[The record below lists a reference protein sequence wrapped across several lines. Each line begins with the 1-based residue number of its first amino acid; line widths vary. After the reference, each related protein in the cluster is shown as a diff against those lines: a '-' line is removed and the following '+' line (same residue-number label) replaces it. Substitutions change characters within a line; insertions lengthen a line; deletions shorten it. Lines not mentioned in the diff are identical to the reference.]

1 MHRASVLSLFALEI
15 IMSRMTRAEIFN
27 PGEVAILHVIARV
40 CRRCFLFGHDP
51 ITGKN
56 FDHRKLWIEHQIK
69 VQAAQF
75 GIDILAFS
83 LMENHIHQ
91 VLRSRP
97 DVVQAWD
104 DTEVVRRWLMICPKR
119 KDAKGNAM
127 EPTVVEIEK
136 ILDKPLEVAKL
147 RTRLS
152 DISWWM
158 RILCQKIGT
167 RANREDK
174 EVGKFFQGRFK
185 AVKLLDNEAILACS
199 VYVDLNPI
207 RAAIAESI
215 ENSSYTSGKLRFDAA
230 KASIEESSDVDD
242 FLAPVQISGAADG
255 TSEKS
260 LTNGKRCSSK
270 GFLPISSLD
279 YLQLLDLTARLQ
291 RGDKA
296 GFSPSELEPMMER
309 LGIELSEWK
318 RLTTDFGRMFSQ
330 VAGKPQ
336 TIAHARSLKTGRRF
350 HMKRFAG

>member
-1 MHRASVLSLFALEI
+1 
-15 IMSRMTRAEIFN
+15 MTRAEVFN
-27 PGEVAILHVIARV
+27 PSEVAVLHVIARV
-40 CRRCFLFGHDP
+40 CRRCFLFGDDP

-97 DVVQAWD
+97 DIVQTWD
-104 DTEVVRRWLMICPKR
+104 DSEVARRWLMICPKR
-119 KDAKGNAM
+119 KDDKGNAL
-127 EPTVVEIEK
+127 EPTEAE
-136 ILDKPLEVAKL
+136 LDKIRSNPAEIAKL
-147 RTRLS
+147 RIRLS

-167 RANREDK
+167 RANREDG

-185 AVKLLDNEAILACS
+185 AVRLLDNEAILACS

-207 RAAIAESI
+207 RASIAESI
-215 ENSSYTSGKLRFDAA
+215 ENSRFTSGKLRFDAA
-230 KASIEESSDVDD
+230 KANEKATGKADS
-242 FLAPVQISGAADG
+242 FLAPIQIAESEDCNSDK
-255 TSEKS
+255 TSKS
-260 LTNGKRCSSK
+260 RKRCSNK

-291 RGDKA
+291 RSDKS
-296 GFSPSELEPMMER
+296 GFSPSGLEPLMNR
-309 LGIELSEWK
+309 LGIEIDEWK
-318 RLTTDFGRMFSQ
+318 RLTKDFGRMFSQ

-336 TIAHARSLKTGRRF
+336 TIANARSLKTHRRF
-350 HMKRFAG
+350 KIKRFVTSS

>member
-1 MHRASVLSLFALEI
+1 
-15 IMSRMTRAEIFN
+15 MSRMTRAEVFN
-27 PGEVAILHVIARV
+27 PNEVAVLHVIARV
-40 CRRCFLFGHDP
+40 CRRCFLFGDDP

-97 DVVQAWD
+97 DVVQTWD
-104 DTEVVRRWLMICPKR
+104 DSEVARRWLMICPKR
-119 KDAKGNAM
+119 KDDKGNAL
-127 EPTVVEIEK
+127 EPTEAELDKVRNNPAEIE
-136 ILDKPLEVAKL
+136 KL

-152 DISWWM
+152 DVSWWM

-167 RANREDK
+167 RANREDQ

-185 AVKLLDNEAILACS
+185 AVRLLDEEAILACS

-207 RAAIAESI
+207 RASIAESI
-215 ENSSYTSGKLRFDAA
+215 ENSRFTSGKLRFEAA
-230 KASIEESSDVDD
+230 KATSKANRNVDS
-242 FLAPVQISGAADG
+242 FLAPVQIAKSEGCNSDK
-255 TSEKS
+255 TSVS
-260 LTNGKRCSSK
+260 RRRCSNK

-291 RGDKA
+291 RSDKS
-296 GFSPSELEPMMER
+296 GFSPSQLDPLMNR
-309 LGIELSEWK
+309 LGIELEEWR
-318 RLTTDFGRMFSQ
+318 RLTKDFGRMFSQ

-336 TIAHARSLKTGRRF
+336 AIANARSLKTHRRF
-350 HMKRFAG
+350 RMKRFATNLE

>member
-1 MHRASVLSLFALEI
+1 MRERNSPSLRAQEM
-15 IMSRMTRAEIFN
+15 IMSRMIRAEIFN
-27 PGEVAILHVIARV
+27 PNEVAVLHVMARV
-40 CRRCFLFGHDP
+40 CRRCFLFGDDP

-97 DVVQAWD
+97 DVVQTWND
-104 DTEVVRRWLMICPKR
+104 SEVARRWLLICPKR
-119 KDAKGNAM
+119 KDEKGNAL
-127 EPTVVEIEK
+127 EPTEVE
-136 ILDKPLEVAKL
+136 LDKIRNNPSEVAKL

-167 RANREDK
+167 RANREDQ

-185 AVKLLDNEAILACS
+185 AVRLLDDEAILACS

-207 RAAIAESI
+207 RASVAESI
-215 ENSSYTSGKLRFDAA
+215 ESSMFTSGKLRFEAA
-230 KASIEESSDVDD
+230 KDTGNTDG
-242 FLAPVQISGAADG
+242 FLAPVQVSESDGA
-255 TSEKS
+255 KS
-260 LTNGKRCSSK
+260 DALSAKGKRCSNK

-291 RGDKA
+291 RSDKS
-296 GFSPSELEPMMER
+296 GFSSSQLEPLMNR
-309 LGIELSEWK
+309 LGIELEEWK
-318 RLTTDFGRMFSQ
+318 RLTKDFGRMFSQ

-336 TIAHARSLKTGRRF
+336 TIANARSLKTNRRF
-350 HMKRFAG
+350 RMKRFATNLE

>member
-1 MHRASVLSLFALEI
+1 
-15 IMSRMTRAEIFN
+15 MSRMTRAEIFN
-27 PGEVAILHVIARV
+27 PGEVAILHVMARV
-40 CRRCFLFGHDP
+40 CRRCFLLGNDP
-51 ITGKN
+51 VTGKN

-97 DVVQAWD
+97 DVVLAWD

-119 KDAKGNAM
+119 KDAKGDAL
-127 EPTVVEIEK
+127 EPTVAEIEK
-136 ILDKPLEVAKL
+136 ILNKPLEVSKL

-185 AVKLLDNEAILACS
+185 AVKLLDVESILACS

-215 ENSSYTSGKLRFDAA
+215 EDSKHTSGKLRFEAKKANIDAN
-230 KASIEESSDVDD
+230 SDVDF
-242 FLAPVQISGAADG
+242 FLAPVPIAGAENVKQD
-255 TSEKS
+255 SS
-260 LTNGKRCSSK
+260 LANGKRCSNK

-291 RGDKA
+291 RADKI
-296 GFSPSELEPMMER
+296 GFSPSGLEPLMER

-318 RLTTDFGRMFSQ
+318 RLTKDFSRMFSQ

-336 TIAHARSLKTGRRF
+336 TIANARSLKTGRRF

>member
-1 MHRASVLSLFALEI
+1 MHRVCVLSLFALEMV
-15 IMSRMTRAEIFN
+15 MSRMTRAEVFN
-27 PGEVAILHVIARV
+27 PSEVAILHVIARV
-40 CRRCFLFGHDP
+40 CRRCFLFGNDP
-51 ITGKN
+51 VTGKN

-97 DVVQAWD
+97 DVVQTWD
-104 DTEVVRRWLMICPKR
+104 DAEVARRWLMICPKR
-119 KDAKGNAM
+119 KDEKGNAM
-127 EPTVVEIEK
+127 EPTMAEIEK
-136 ILDKPLEVAKL
+136 ILNKPLEVAKIRL
-147 RTRLS
+147 RLS

-185 AVKLLDNEAILACS
+185 AVKLLDDEAILACS

-207 RAAIAESI
+207 RAAISESI
-215 ENSSYTSGKLRFDAA
+215 EDSKYTSGKIRFDAE
-230 KASIEESSDVDD
+230 KANRDAISDIDV
-242 FLAPVQISGAADG
+242 FLAPVQIAGSADG
-255 TSEKS
+255 KSEKS
-260 LTNGKRCSSK
+260 LANGKRCSNK

-291 RGDKA
+291 RADKV
-296 GFSPSELEPMMER
+296 GFSPSELEPVMER
-309 LGIELSEWK
+309 LGIEMSEWK

-336 TIAHARSLKTGRRF
+336 TIANARSLKTGRRF

>member
-1 MHRASVLSLFALEI
+1 
-15 IMSRMTRAEIFN
+15 MTRAEVFN
-27 PGEVAILHVIARV
+27 PNEVAVLHVIARV
-40 CRRCFLFGHDP
+40 CRRCFLFGDDP
-51 ITGKN
+51 NTGKN

-69 VQAAQF
+69 VQSAHF

-97 DVVQAWD
+97 DVVQTWND
-104 DTEVVRRWLMICPKR
+104 SEVARRWLMICPKR
-119 KDAKGNAM
+119 KDEKGNAL
-127 EPTVVEIEK
+127 EPTESE
-136 ILDKPLEVAKL
+136 LDKIRHNPSEVAKL

-167 RANREDK
+167 RANREDR

-185 AVKLLDNEAILACS
+185 AVRLLDEEAILACS

-207 RAAIAESI
+207 RASVAESI
-215 ENSSYTSGKLRFDAA
+215 ESSRFTSGKIRFEAA
-230 KASIEESSDVDD
+230 KEISTATGNIDS
-242 FLAPVQISGAADG
+242 FLAPVQISESNDA
-255 TSEKS
+255 KS
-260 LTNGKRCSSK
+260 DSSSASGKRCSNK

-291 RGDKA
+291 RSDKS
-296 GFSPSELEPMMER
+296 GFSPSQLEPLMNR
-309 LGIELSEWK
+309 LGIELEEWR
-318 RLTTDFGRMFSQ
+318 RLTKDFGRMFSQ

-336 TIAHARSLKTGRRF
+336 TIANARSLKTHRRF
-350 HMKRFAG
+350 HMKRFVSDRE